1 MRFDICFLKRGGIET
16 PFNLG
21 CSPQEADLRQETP
34 L

>member
-1 MRFDICFLKRGGIET
+1 MRFDICFLVGGIET